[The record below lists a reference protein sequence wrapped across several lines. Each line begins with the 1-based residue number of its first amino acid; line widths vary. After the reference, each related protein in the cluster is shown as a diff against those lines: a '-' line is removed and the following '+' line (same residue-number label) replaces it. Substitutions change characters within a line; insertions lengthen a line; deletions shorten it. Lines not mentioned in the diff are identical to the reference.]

1 MKPVQRVWLGPGT
14 GAVGLRTLVPFQ
26 SRSPLKHLPVGQD
39 LRFRLREV
47 LSLGSIYPTSCPS
60 LALGAEL
67 KGRKKSNPQKDHPHP
82 SSNSLAQPFDKL
94 ACSFPLVNPSAAI
107 FPPPPLRETNQNT
120 VQLLPFQ
127 VAYQPLM
134 AGRRFRPAQ
143 AGRSSRCWGIVC
155 PSASSVAGGWAVSLE
170 CVSSSTELGESPP
183 GV

>member
-1 MKPVQRVWLGPGT
+1 MLHAAESHLQYRAAQATGRGQIIQSLGACLKPVQRVWLGPGT

-107 FPPPPLRETNQNT
+107 FPPPL
-120 VQLLPFQ
+120 
-127 VAYQPLM
+127 
-134 AGRRFRPAQ
+134 
-143 AGRSSRCWGIVC
+143 
-155 PSASSVAGGWAVSLE
+155 
-170 CVSSSTELGESPP
+170 
-183 GV
+183 